1 MKNEEF
7 KILMNK
13 IESEY
18 EFSKHAH
25 SSCLFIEVI
34 SIHLIKLYSKEK
46 ITKRQEH
53 IVHIEYVP
61 AYDFIDFIVYY
72 LNITVNGALFIIL
85 QIHDYQLSSRRY
97 EYESSHRLQYLGY
110 KNTLNYL
117 NDLFSLMLH
126 PLLVSTHLMRVY

>member
-1 MKNEEF
+1 MKNEAF

-13 IESEY
+13 IELEY
-18 EFSKHAH
+18 EFSKHAI

-34 SIHLIKLYSKEK
+34 SIHLIKLYPKAA

-53 IVHIEYVP
+53 IVHIKYVP
-61 AYDFIDFIVYY
+61 AYNFIDFIIHY
-72 LNITVNGALFIIL
+72 LNITVDGSLFIIL

-97 EYESSHRLQYLGY
+97 EYESNHPLQYLGY